1 MKGTIRM
8 ASPLNVG
15 MIGFGNI
22 GSGVV
27 RALEAN
33 NTIINNRVP
42 HPIQIIRIA
51 DVDTK
56 TKRNANYDPAILS
69 NDVEALLNDPEVHV
83 VLELTGKIEI
93 ARIFIEKALRAKKH
107 VVTANKALLS
117 QYGVDLIK
125 LAVED
130 KVCLLF
136 EASVGGGIP
145 LIRTL
150 HQGVAANDIIAVR
163 GIINGTA
170 NYILTKMTQERL
182 DFKTALDQAQKL
194 GYAEPDPTYDIEGI
208 DTAHKLAILATLCFD
223 QDIRFPDVAVE
234 GITKIDAMDI
244 AYAGELGYTIKLL
257 GIAKRTDKGRV
268 EVRVHPT
275 LIPEDS
281 RLASISGV
289 FNAIRID
296 GNLTGSVILS
306 GRGAG
311 PEPTASA
318 ILSDLMTLASGKAEG
333 GLRREMR
340 LCIPHEPKNIRPMD
354 ELETSYYIR
363 FGLND
368 VAGALAQVFG
378 VLARYGVSV
387 DSMVQHPAHA
397 AGECAH
403 VLVVT
408 HLSRE
413 SNVQSALKEIR
424 GLDINRQEPLL
435 LRIEEMG

>member
-1 MKGTIRM
+1 M

-33 NTIINNRVP
+33 NSIINNRVP

-51 DVDTK
+51 DVDTT

-93 ARIFIEKALRAKKH
+93 ARTFIEKALRAKKH
-107 VVTANKALLS
+107 VVTANKAMLS
-117 QYGVDLIK
+117 QHGVDLIK
-125 LAVED
+125 LAVEN

-170 NYILTKMTQERL
+170 NYILTKMTQEHL

-257 GIAKRTDKGRV
+257 GIAKRTDNGRV

-296 GNLTGSVILS
+296 GNLTGSIILS

-318 ILSDLMTLASGKAEG
+318 ILSDLMNLASGKAEG

-340 LCIPHEPKNIRPMD
+340 LCIPHEPKSIRPMD
-354 ELETSYYIR
+354 DLETSYYIR

-368 VAGALAQVFG
+368 VAGALAQVFS

-397 AGECAH
+397 AGEYAN

-408 HLSRE
+408 HTSRE
-413 SNVQSALKEIR
+413 ANVQSALREIK
-424 GLDINRQEPLL
+424 GLEINRQEPLL